1 MTQEEWLKKCS
12 SDEIESDGYNTRYY
26 VGVLR
31 DGIEYHN
38 DYRVC
43 PNEGTG
49 YMDFEVAVKTV
60 LSDGW
65 VDDLQVEM
73 FRKKVDPALDWT
85 KMTKTEFFALLN
97 FDVPEGVE
105 PLSKDIPVYSEDGT
119 IVTKRFIDLGMEILE
134 EDYDPDDVY

>member
-12 SDEIESDGYNTRYY
+12 SDEIESDGNNTRYY
-26 VGVLR
+26 LGALR

-49 YMDFEVAVKTV
+49 YMDFEVAIKTV

-73 FRKKVDPALDWT
+73 FRKKVDPTLDWT

-97 FDVPEGVE
+97 SNIPESAE
-105 PLSKDIPVYSEDGT
+105 PLSKDIPFYSEDGT
-119 IVTKRFIDLGMEILE
+119 VVTKRFTDLGMEVLE
-134 EDYDPDDVY
+134 EEYAPDEV